1 MKKIVFSCLTIFVFL
16 LFIELTLN
24 IAAFSFYRPQHGQN
38 FLKDEHKNMFRI
50 LTLGESTTAPLYRD
64 GVDISWPAELE
75 RKLKQNGL
83 KIKIFNEGK
92 SGITSS
98 HVVENLVQSIDYYKP
113 NLIIAMTGINDLNN
127 LYYDQNS
134 QSSLLDLK
142 TFKLLRWINS
152 ATKEYF
158 KQTLSS
164 QQWKSELTKAKS
176 AVEKIKNSS
185 SVSLDIDI
193 LQIIKKSLIP
203 ETIMAQIYWDIV
215 ALKTQNDL
223 NKYEIILRELSL
235 YASTNYPDSLEAV
248 NMRLDYLSRQDNMTE
263 CRKYS
268 KYIVN
273 QVELDAE
280 TQTRLSYCYRFE
292 DEALSKLLP
301 ATFKTM
307 GQKKKNANRETILNL
322 AAQRKIPVI
331 LMQYPT
337 LPLQDLENGLTH
349 DSNTFFIENN
359 INFQEAMAQNG
370 YDYVFFDRFKK
381 TWGHCTLEGNKLI
394 VDNLLVT
401 VKKLMINH

>member
-1 MKKIVFSCLTIFVFL
+1 MKNFIFFCLTVLVFL
-16 LFIELTLN
+16 SFIELILN
-24 IAAFSFYRPQHGQN
+24 IAAFNFYRPEHGLN
-38 FLKDEHKNMFRI
+38 VLKNEHRNMFRI
-50 LTLGESTTAPLYRD
+50 LTLGESTTASLYRG
-64 GVDISWPAELE
+64 GVDISWPAVLE
-75 RKLKQNGL
+75 RKLKQDGL
-83 KIKIFNEGK
+83 KVKIFNEGK

-98 HVVENLVQSIDYYKP
+98 HVVENLVQSIDYYEP

-134 QSSLLDLK
+134 QTSLLDLK

-164 QQWKSELTKAKS
+164 QQWKAELTMAKS
-176 AVEKIKNSS
+176 VVEKIKHSS
-185 SVSLDIDI
+185 SVNLDIDI
-193 LQIIKKSLIP
+193 LQIINKSLIP
-203 ETIMAQIYWDIV
+203 KTIMAQIYWDIV

-223 NKYEIILRELSL
+223 SKYEIILRELSL
-235 YASTNYPDSLEAV
+235 YASINYPDSLEAI
-248 NMRLDYLSRQDNMTE
+248 NMRLDYLSKQDNMTE

-268 KYIVN
+268 EYIVN
-273 QVELDAE
+273 RVNLDAE

-301 ATFKTM
+301 ATFKTI
-307 GQKKKNANRETILNL
+307 GQKKKNTNIETILNL
-322 AAQRKIPVI
+322 ASQRKIPVI

-337 LPLQDLENGLTH
+337 LPLQDLENDLAH
-349 DSNTFFIENN
+349 DSNTFFIENI
-359 INFQEAMAQNG
+359 INFQEVIAKNG

-394 VDNLLVT
+394 VDNLLKT
-401 VKKLMINH
+401 VKKVIINH